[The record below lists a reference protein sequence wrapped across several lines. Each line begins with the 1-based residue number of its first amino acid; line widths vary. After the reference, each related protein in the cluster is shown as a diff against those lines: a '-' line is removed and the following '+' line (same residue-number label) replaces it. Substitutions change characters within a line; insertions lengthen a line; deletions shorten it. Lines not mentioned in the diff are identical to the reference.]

1 MKIELK
7 NNELSISKTFEIDN
21 NFNKKEIVLNE
32 EEISELA
39 SIICNHEELKLL
51 NEQNKILRQ
60 LQESKTLEKFLLSVE
75 PENPFNMTE
84 FLFSDDY
91 DKNKQAVNRLLVS
104 YMMSCNKLMKKM
116 KYLNTYLLNEYTYF
130 KSVIEKSDSPN
141 PKMVKYV
148 EDYEKDWNIK
158 SNKEEND

>member
-7 NNELSISKTFEIDN
+7 NNKLSISKIFEIDN
-21 NFNKKEIVLNE
+21 NFNKKEIVLDE

-39 SIICNHEELKLL
+39 SVICDFEQLKLL
-51 NEQNKILRQ
+51 EEQNKILRQ

-75 PENPFNMTE
+75 PENPFNVTE
-84 FLFSDDY
+84 FLFSNDY

-116 KYLNTYLLNEYTYF
+116 KYLHTYLLNEYTYF
-130 KSVIEKSDSPN
+130 KSAIEKSDSPN

-158 SNKEEND
+158 SKEEND